1 MKDSEQIER
10 IKAEAKMLALNPN
23 ALAAS
28 GLRVSVARISYKMGF
43 GENGFLNM
51 AAHCYAAILPVLA
64 ESRGFELVEGTGREP
79 VIVRRL
85 AAA

>member
-1 MKDSEQIER
+1 MSDFEQIER
-10 IKAEAKMLALNPN
+10 IKAEAKILALNPN

-28 GLRVSVARISYKMGF
+28 GLRVGVEPISYKLGF

-64 ESRGFELVEGTGREP
+64 ESRGFELVAESDAEP
-79 VIVRRL
+79 VFVRRL